1 MTNKTSVWHSGSFS
15 SCLLSCSDR
24 QTDMGSY
31 SCQAENR
38 VPKWEKNEKVN
49 TNTPM
54 SNPLG
59 HFCSI
64 YRGLPFLCSHK
75 DSEESESLL
84 ARSYPPLSTRFIYK
98 INEKKNNITG
108 SSFYL
113 ATIVCHFPPLV
124 FRVFRRSA

>member
-1 MTNKTSVWHSGSFS
+1 MTIKTSVWHSGSFR
-15 SCLLSCSDR
+15 SCLPSCSDR

-54 SNPLG
+54 SNPLS

-64 YRGLPFLCSHK
+64 HRGVPFTCNHK
-75 DSEESESLL
+75 KTEESESLL
-84 ARSYPPLSTRFIYK
+84 TRSHPPLSTCFIYK
-98 INEKKNNITG
+98 INLKKLTLQGPHSIWQI
-108 SSFYL
+108 F
-113 ATIVCHFPPLV
+113 CHFPPLV
-124 FRVFRRSA
+124 YSLCRHSAE